1 MAALSTPGTRL
12 EIGNLVAY
20 LDEDG
25 SFLRAIA
32 LPGEEVFRGIG
43 FVVRDQHW
51 GTYALHA
58 KPQIEHTAEQI
69 VIRVV
74 GQIDAPDGVLDW
86 SLVWTLRPA
95 GLSAACD
102 CTSEAGFPTTR
113 AGFVIL
119 HSLPAAKGQQL
130 SVTHDDGRVER
141 TVFPDLISPHQPFMA
156 VSGMDYTTAAGHPLR
171 LAFVGE
177 VFETEDQRNW
187 TDASYKTYSR
197 PLSKPFPYR
206 ITAAEPEQQRI
217 DLSFVQIAHPPSVP
231 PGLPVFLRETVMPLL
246 GVGLPPGTE
255 THGLSAAIRA
265 LAPGFTAIEIDL
277 ARDPTLI
284 QTRLLLALV
293 AGAIRLDIRQ
303 APADSVIRA
312 LGTLARLLAG
322 HPVIGVSL
330 WDGDAA
336 LVAAAR
342 AILPNVPIG
351 SGTGAFFT
359 ELNRGTNW
367 PKGADYLTWTSTPTY
382 HGSTDDTLGE
392 SIETLDDILRTA
404 RARFPGT
411 RFQIGPHTLGAR
423 FNPNATTLEGRSRL
437 AAPDPRQGK
446 AIAAAWMLGMLAGY
460 ADDSVETMSFFEAQ
474 GPRGLMDAAGLPT
487 PAAELF
493 MRLSA
498 FKNGRLGILSWPGQ
512 PRLRG
517 LRLTGATGA
526 AYCIANL
533 HHEPASAALPEGGTV
548 PIDGFDTVWRQ
559 ASD

>member
-1 MAALSTPGTRL
+1 MTILSTPGTRL
-12 EIGNLVAY
+12 EIGDLVAY

-25 SFLRAIA
+25 GFLRAIA

-69 VIRVV
+69 VVSVAGR
-74 GQIDAPDGVLDW
+74 IDAPDGVLDW
-86 SLVWTLRPA
+86 SLVWTLRPD

-102 CTSEAGFPTTR
+102 CTSVDGFPTTR
-113 AGFVIL
+113 AGLVVL
-119 HSLPAAKGQQL
+119 HSLPAAKAQPL
-130 SVTHDDGRVER
+130 TVTHDDGRVEK
-141 TVFPDLISPHQPFMA
+141 TVFPDLVSPHQPFMA
-156 VSGMDYTTAAGHPLR
+156 VSGMDYTTVLGHRLR
-171 LAFVGE
+171 LVFGGE
-177 VFETEDQRNW
+177 IFETEDQRNW

-206 ITAAEPEQQRI
+206 ITRSEPERQSV
-217 DLSFVQIAHPPSVP
+217 DLSFLQVARPPSEP
-231 PGLPVFLRETVMPLL
+231 PGLPVALRETVMPRL
-246 GVGLPPGTE
+246 GVGLSPGAE

-277 ARDPTLI
+277 AQDPALTHV
-284 QTRLLLALV
+284 RLLLALV
-293 AGAIRLDIRQ
+293 PGAIRLDIRQ
-303 APADSVIRA
+303 APAGTVIRA

-322 HPVIGVSL
+322 HLVIGVSL
-330 WDGDAA
+330 WDADEA

-359 ELNRGTNW
+359 ELNRGTRW
-367 PKGADYLTWTSTPTY
+367 PKAADYLTWTSTPTY

-392 SIETLDDILRTA
+392 SVETLDDILRTA
-404 RARFPGT
+404 RTRFPGT

-423 FNPNATTLEGRSRL
+423 FNPNATTPEGRSRP

-446 AIAAAWMLGMLAGY
+446 VMAAAWMLGMLAGY
-460 ADDSVETMSFFEAQ
+460 ADDSVETISFFEMQ
-474 GPRGLMDAAGLPT
+474 GPRGLMDTAGLPT

-498 FKNGRLGILSWPGQ
+498 FKNGRLTILSWPGQ

-533 HHEPASAALPEGGTV
+533 HHERASAALPEGRTV

-559 ASD
+559 ASE